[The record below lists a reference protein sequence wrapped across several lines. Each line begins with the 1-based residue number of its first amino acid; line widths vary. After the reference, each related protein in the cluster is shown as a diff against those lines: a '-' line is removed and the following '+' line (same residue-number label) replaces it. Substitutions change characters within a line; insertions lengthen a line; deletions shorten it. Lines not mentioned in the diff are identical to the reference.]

1 MGCLHLVYITLCCC
15 LLDLSSCQSRAK
27 QSAPKSMLQEF
38 RVSFEISDTAT
49 RRAISLPAAFMA
61 NREIIAEFNVTE
73 VSNPNQIAFYFET
86 SFEGKT
92 QLGRTVSAPLG
103 YYSLFPADKPCSFL
117 LPLGKSCA
125 KAAGTAVDTCVQ
137 GQLIIEMKPTVE
149 SIPLRE
155 IQVKAHVYAAVSEE

>member
-1 MGCLHLVYITLCCC
+1 MGCIHLVYISLCCC
-15 LLDLSSCQSRAK
+15 LLDLSSCQSRTK
-27 QSAPKSMLQEF
+27 QSAPKNMLQEF
-38 RVSFEISDTAT
+38 RVSFEISDQAT
-49 RRAISLPAAFMA
+49 RRVISLPAAYMA

-73 VSNPNQIAFYFET
+73 VSNPNQIAFFFET

-92 QLGRTVSAPLG
+92 QLGRDVSSPLG

-125 KAAGTAVDTCVQ
+125 KAAGNTVDTCVQ
-137 GQLIIEMKPTVE
+137 GQLVIEMKATVE

-155 IQVKAHVYAAVSEE
+155 IQVKAHIYAAVPGE